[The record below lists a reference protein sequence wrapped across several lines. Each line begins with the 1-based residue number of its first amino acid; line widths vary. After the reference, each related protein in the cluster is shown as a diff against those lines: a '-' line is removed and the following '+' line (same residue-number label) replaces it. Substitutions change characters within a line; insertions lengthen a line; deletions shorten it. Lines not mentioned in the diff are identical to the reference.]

1 MTSKSPVRSCEDVDE
16 TALSYAEIK
25 ALCAGDDRIKEK
37 MALDV
42 DVARLRLMKAE
53 HQSNQYRLEDQLLK
67 QFPWEIE
74 QNRGY
79 LVGLQKDLDTLA
91 EHPLPE
97 KDFIGMTVLDT
108 RYTEKEKAGEAILE
122 ACKSIRDDKDH
133 PIGEYR
139 GLQMSLSFNAF
150 AGQYILTMKGEM
162 SHSVDIGTSALGN
175 LTRIDNALNNIP
187 TRMKNIEGKL
197 ESLNQQMATAR
208 AELGKPFPQEAE
220 FRQKSERLAELDAA
234 LNMDNSHHAPNRE
247 QEKPAPKHSRDEA
260 R

>member
-1 MTSKSPVRSCEDVDE
+1 MGGEQRG
-16 TALSYAEIK
+16 I
-25 ALCAGDDRIKEK
+25 
-37 MALDV
+37 
-42 DVARLRLMKAE
+42 
-53 HQSNQYRLEDQLLK
+53 Q
-67 QFPWEIE
+67 QFPREIE

-97 KDFIGMTVLDT
+97 KDFIGMRVQNTN
-108 RYTEKEKAGEAILE
+108 YTEKDKAGEAILE
-122 ACKSIRDDKDH
+122 ACKTITDDKDH

-139 GLQMSLSFNAF
+139 GLQMSLSYNAF
-150 AGQYILTMKGEM
+150 AGQYILTMKGKM

-175 LTRIDNALNNIP
+175 MTRIDNALNNIP
-187 TRMKNIEGKL
+187 VRMKNIEGKL

-234 LNMDNSHHAPNRE
+234 LNMDNAKGPQE
-247 QEKPAPKHSRDEA
+247 QEKATKPKQREEA

>member
-1 MTSKSPVRSCEDVDE
+1 
-16 TALSYAEIK
+16 
-25 ALCAGDDRIKEK
+25 

-53 HQSNQYRLEDQLLK
+53 HQSNQSRLDDQLLK

-97 KDFIGMTVLDT
+97 KDFIGMTVQGT
-108 RYTEKEKAGEAILE
+108 HFTEKDKAGEAILE
-122 ACKSIRDDKDH
+122 ACKTITDDKDH

-139 GLQMSLSFNAF
+139 GLQMLLSFNAF

-175 LTRIDNALNNIP
+175 MTRIDNALNNIP
-187 TRMKNIEGKL
+187 VRMQNIEGKL

-208 AELGKPFPQEAE
+208 AELGKPFSQEAE

-234 LNMDNSHHAPNRE
+234 LNMDNAKRSQTQE
-247 QEKPAPKHSRDEA
+247 QEKPQKRNREEA